1 MGIPAGSS
9 ITIEAPAKVNLFL
22 EVSGRRPDGYHEI
35 ESIFQAISIFD
46 TVVIETTASGPV
58 IVSCNV
64 EALETPE
71 NLAVRA
77 ARAFREAA
85 GLKCGVRIDL
95 EKRIP
100 VEAGLGGGSSDAAAV
115 LVGLNRLAGAPFTND
130 ALREMAGRLG
140 SDVPFFIEGGTALAR
155 GRGEVLEHVDLPCE
169 LYFVVLYP
177 GFGTS
182 TEEVYKNLNLKLT
195 GQKRNAKVLWELMRS
210 GKLDAAGEEFFNR
223 LEETA
228 IALDDRL
235 GKLKLLMSGRT
246 GGASV
251 LVSGSGSSLF
261 SAFADKDRALRAF
274 RSLKATLPGERYFAR
289 SVARRAPAVHLKGD
303 DGGDF

>member
-9 ITIEAPAKVNLFL
+9 VNIAAPAKVNLFL
-22 EVSGRRPDGYHEI
+22 EVLGRRRDGYHEI
-35 ESIFQAISIFD
+35 ESVFQAISLFD
-46 TVVIETTASGPV
+46 LLSIETGRKRGV
-58 IVSCNV
+58 DISCNL

-77 ARAFREAA
+77 ARLFMDAA
-85 GLKCGVRIDL
+85 GLKCGVRIGL

-130 ALREMAGRLG
+130 ALREMAGFLG

-155 GRGEVLEHVDLPCE
+155 GRGEVLEHMDMPGE

-177 GFGTS
+177 GFGTA

-195 GQKRNAKVLWELMRS
+195 GQKRNAKVLWDLMRS
-210 GKLDAAGEEFFNR
+210 GKLDAAGGEFFNR

-228 IALDDRL
+228 IGLDDRL

-246 GGASV
+246 GEASV

-261 SAFADKDRALRAF
+261 SAFADKDRALRAS
-274 RSLKATLPGERYFAR
+274 RALKATLPGERYFAR
-289 SVARRAPAVHLKGD
+289 SVARRAPAVHPKGD